1 MDAVMRLLV
10 KEEKKWLGLKD
21 KAASRLMSL
30 RAAINAMSTNGN
42 RSVGARVSKLK
53 GKPLSAA
60 HKRAIKAGWAK
71 RRKAK
76 A

>member
-1 MDAVMRLLV
+1 M
-10 KEEKKWLGLKD
+10 KD

-30 RAAINAMSTNGN
+30 RAAINAMSANGN
-42 RSVGARVSKLK
+42 RSVIARVSNLK
-53 GKPLSAA
+53 GKPLSEA

>member
-30 RAAINAMSTNGN
+30 RAAINAMANGN

>member
-53 GKPLSAA
+53 GKPLSVA